1 MSTLRTKVVVVGG
14 GPAGLTA
21 AVALARAGIET
32 VLVAGS
38 RPGDNRATALL
49 AGSVV
54 TLEDLGVWPECQ
66 ASASPL
72 AAIRIVDDRGGLV
85 RAPEVMFRAEEIGLD
100 AFGQNIENTALSAA
114 LLRCASALPAL
125 TVIEASVAAV
135 DVGDASASVRLADGR
150 VIDAELIV
158 GADGRNSFCRAAA
171 GIEVDRWSYPQ
182 AAVSCTLAHTRP
194 HGAIS
199 TEFHTRTGPF
209 TLVPLSDQRSSLV
222 WVVEPEAA
230 EELRALDDAAFAYA
244 VERQAHSI
252 LGKMKLIGI
261 RAIFPLQAQSAR
273 RLAASRIAL
282 VGEAAHVLPP
292 IGAQGFNLGLRDA
305 VAVAELAA
313 EAALSG
319 DDLGADKLT
328 ARYNEI
334 RRGDVTTRT
343 LAVDL
348 LNRSLLTD
356 FLPVQGLRGLGLSLL
371 KRIGP
376 LRRAVMREG
385 VAGAGPRSAI

>member
-1 MSTLRTKVVVVGG
+1 
-14 GPAGLTA
+14 
-21 AVALARAGIET
+21 
-32 VLVAGS
+32 
-38 RPGDNRATALL
+38 
-49 AGSVV
+49 
-54 TLEDLGVWPECQ
+54 
-66 ASASPL
+66 
-72 AAIRIVDDRGGLV
+72 
-85 RAPEVMFRAEEIGLD
+85 
-100 AFGQNIENTALSAA
+100 
-114 LLRCASALPAL
+114 
-125 TVIEASVAAV
+125 
-135 DVGDASASVRLADGR
+135 
-150 VIDAELIV
+150 
-158 GADGRNSFCRAAA
+158 
-171 GIEVDRWSYPQ
+171 
-182 AAVSCTLAHTRP
+182 VSCTLVHTRP
-194 HGAIS
+194 HQAIS

-222 WVVEPEAA
+222 WVVEPETA
-230 EELRALDDAAFAYA
+230 EELRALDDAAFAFA

-252 LGKMKLIGI
+252 LGKMKLAGA

-273 RLAASRIAL
+273 RLAASRIVL

-305 VAVAELAA
+305 VAIADLAA
-313 EAALSG
+313 QSQLSG
-319 DDLGADKLT
+319 DDLGSDRLT

-376 LRRAVMREG
+376 LRRAVMRQG
-385 VAGAGPRSAI
+385 VAGAGQRPAH